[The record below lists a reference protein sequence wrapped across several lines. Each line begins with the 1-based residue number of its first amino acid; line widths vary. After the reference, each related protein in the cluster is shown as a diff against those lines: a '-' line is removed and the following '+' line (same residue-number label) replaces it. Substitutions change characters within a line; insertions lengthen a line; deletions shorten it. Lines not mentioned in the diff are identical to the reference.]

1 MLESLFEHRSNKY
14 ELIFFD
20 NIHSIKFSPFL
31 LNLKN
36 YIPKEHFE
44 PYESGIATTSCVR
57 DNKWVGLPINID
69 VTFLYYNDAYLN
81 KYKKPVP
88 KTWEELLKIGKYIQD
103 QEKNNNNT
111 DFLAY
116 NGLFSRSEIG
126 TCSLIEFIYSYRKS
140 LKAPIPELQ
149 SEESIEALEMIKKI
163 KNEIASDQ
171 FFQEMEVFSGSYIN
185 SGKFLFAKFWY
196 MPLLIHY
203 NFTNL
208 PGREE
213 GLSGSVIGGYNLG
226 INKYTNDKHRD
237 AAITA
242 FRFIT
247 SKEMQKKLV
256 LENQEI
262 ISAIPSIYEDEDVC
276 LKYNCEVFKNLQLVT
291 RPTDKFR
298 DYDDYSEKYRDWI
311 YEFLYG
317 NKTAAEVLKKIDDL
331 TKYIILKSIQK
342 IHYLKFSSRLRF
354 LSNDFWIISV
364 VGSCIIMSS
373 LYTELEKVTYSKCHI
388 KPILLCIGY
397 TLNLVPIACKLIV
410 NFPEENKI
418 SVWVSKHRYSFL
430 LIFLLIDLSE
440 NLLLYITPYE
450 IEKNTNINGEIFQ
463 FSTFSFSNYLFLY
476 AIKIII
482 YYIKDDKKE
491 ETQIILKIQ
500 EQFQNSTHSCQN
512 SSDINSDFSMRSDKS
527 NNTYRVSKVL
537 ETSTGLQKL
546 LKFHNKEYI

>member
-1 MLESLFEHRSNKY
+1 
-14 ELIFFD
+14 
-20 NIHSIKFSPFL
+20 
-31 LNLKN
+31 
-36 YIPKEHFE
+36 
-44 PYESGIATTSCVR
+44 
-57 DNKWVGLPINID
+57 
-69 VTFLYYNDAYLN
+69 
-81 KYKKPVP
+81 
-88 KTWEELLKIGKYIQD
+88 
-103 QEKNNNNT
+103 
-111 DFLAY
+111 
-116 NGLFSRSEIG
+116 
-126 TCSLIEFIYSYRKS
+126 
-140 LKAPIPELQ
+140 
-149 SEESIEALEMIKKI
+149 
-163 KNEIASDQ
+163 
-171 FFQEMEVFSGSYIN
+171 MEVFSGSYIN

-331 TKYIILKSIQK
+331 TKIYYIEINPKNSLLGIYIFLITLLCSIFMLISLLLLRVK
-342 IHYLKFSSRLRF
+342 KFSSRLRF

-463 FSTFSFSNYLFLY
+463 FCMMTSRFGRIVIYIMLISRILNFIFILFLIFVEWNIKQTKKDIKFLLSAISIDILCLIIINIIILTNLRVKSYTIYYIIYSILTATFSFSNYLFLY